1 MYKVFVNEK
10 KFSIEAQASSE
21 VKNLLFEDSTTF
33 EIALDLLLNT
43 STPGITVYGEEPEK
57 IWQKF
62 AAHYK
67 RVSAAGGIVQ
77 RENGD
82 ILFIKRLG
90 KWDLPKGKVEP
101 GETLPDAAVREV
113 MEETELDWLKIQY
126 FIDTTFHMY
135 REKTGQMVL
144 KDTHWFKMEF
154 LGTKEAKPQVEE
166 GITEVSWKND
176 QDIENQVFKNTFQN
190 IHLILG
196 QMRKAETGPSQQ
208 RD

>member
-43 STPGITVYGEEPEK
+43 STPNITVYGEEPEM

-62 AAHYK
+62 AAHHK

-113 MEETELDWLKIQY
+113 MEETELDRLEIQY

-144 KDTHWFKMEF
+144 KDTNWFKMKF
-154 LGTKEAKPQVEE
+154 LGTKEAKPQIEE
-166 GITEVSWKND
+166 GITEVSWKNREG
-176 QDIENQVFKNTFQN
+176 IENEVFKNTFQN
-190 IHLILG
+190 IHLILE
-196 QMRKAETGPSQQ
+196 QMRTAEASQS
-208 RD
+208 

>member
-43 STPGITVYGEEPEK
+43 STPGITVYGSDPGH

-62 AAHYK
+62 SAHYK
-67 RVSAAGGIVQ
+67 KVSAAGGIVE
-77 RENGD
+77 RANGD

-101 GETLPDAAVREV
+101 GETLPDAAIREV
-113 MEETELDWLKIQY
+113 QEETELDQLKIQY
-126 FIDTTFHMY
+126 FLDTTYHMY

-144 KDTHWFKMEF
+144 KDTNWFKMTF
-154 LGTKEAKPQVEE
+154 TGAKEPRPQLEE
-166 GITEVSWKND
+166 GITEVSWKSRKE
-176 QDIENQVFKNTFQN
+176 IEDEVFKNTFRN
-190 IHLILG
+190 IHLIL
-196 QMRKAETGPSQQ
+196 SQIQ
-208 RD
+208 ASDSK